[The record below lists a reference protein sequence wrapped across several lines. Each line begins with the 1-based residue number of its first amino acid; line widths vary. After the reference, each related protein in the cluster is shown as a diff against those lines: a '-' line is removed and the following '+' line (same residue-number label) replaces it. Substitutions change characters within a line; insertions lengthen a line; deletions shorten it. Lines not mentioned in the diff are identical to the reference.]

1 MMRRFDAWFIRAGFA
16 LVSASGLLLA
26 VLKYFLAGF
35 DPDSRLGHPW
45 QPAVV
50 AAHVLVA
57 PVAVFVLGLLWRAH
71 ALSRLKSGER
81 EGRSSGTALTAI
93 GLPLV
98 LSGYVVQ
105 VLTGE
110 AARRWTGWLHAAL
123 GLVFAL
129 AFVLHLPGSRPPDE
143 ATETPAE
150 AQRRFP

>member
-1 MMRRFDAWFIRAGFA
+1 MNRWEGLFIRAGFA

-26 VLKYFLAGF
+26 FLKYFLAGS
-35 DPDSRLGHPW
+35 DPDSRLGNPW

-50 AAHVLVA
+50 SAHVLLA

-71 ALSRLKSGER
+71 ALSRLKSGEP

-105 VLTGE
+105 VVTGE
-110 AARRWTGWLHAAL
+110 VARRWTGWLHAAL
-123 GLVFAL
+123 GLIFAL
-129 AFVLHLPGSRPPDE
+129 AFILHVPGVLRPPE
-143 ATETPAE
+143 EPPETPPE
-150 AQRRFP
+150 TQRRLP

>member
-1 MMRRFDAWFIRAGFA
+1 MKRWEAWFIRAGFA
-16 LVSASGLLLA
+16 LVSASGVLLA
-26 VLKYFLAGF
+26 VLKYVLAGS
-35 DPDSRLGHPW
+35 DPDSRVSNPW
-45 QPAVV
+45 QPAAV

-71 ALSRLKSGER
+71 ALSRLKSGEP
-81 EGRSSGTALTAI
+81 EGRSSGTTLTAI

-110 AARRWTGWLHAAL
+110 SARRWTGWLHAAL

-129 AFVLHLPGSRPPDE
+129 AFALHVPGSRPPDE
-143 ATETPAE
+143 APETPPE
-150 AQRRFP
+150 TQRRLP